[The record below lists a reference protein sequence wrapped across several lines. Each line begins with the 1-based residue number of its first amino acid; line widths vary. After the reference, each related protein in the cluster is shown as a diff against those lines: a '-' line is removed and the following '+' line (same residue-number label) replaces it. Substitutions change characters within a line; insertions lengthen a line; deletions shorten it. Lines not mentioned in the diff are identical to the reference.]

1 MSLRF
6 THYTSPTLTDAE
18 GIKVLLWPSE
28 ALKYMT
34 PRRRRCTWRIH
45 LPCPLFLLL
54 LLLRGDQRHIK
65 SSWKMDG
72 GKSIQMER
80 KPAND
85 GVKGKPVKMGPGER
99 EPLIAHQSPGKPSCL
114 SAHVQGSISQEAR
127 CCDGEM
133 EAECLESRDGF
144 GCPGNRWTGGHVSFA
159 WWCFHLPTQFAT
171 SNPLTMSPPPHT
183 HTQKTHWRLC
193 EKKPREK
200 EKGKVNRPEPPL
212 FPSPRT
218 FLCAACSQ
226 ITTRF
231 EDRVLFR
238 EANYKNMVW
247 LTNDEMLPNHPKVG
261 GQAPCCF
268 QCVY

>member
-6 THYTSPTLTDAE
+6 THYTSPPTTDAE

-34 PRRRRCTWRIH
+34 PNHRRFTQRIH
-45 LPCPLFLLL
+45 LPCPLFCCCL

-65 SSWKMDG
+65 SSWKIDG

-85 GVKGKPVKMGPGER
+85 WVKGEPTKMGSGER
-99 EPLIAHQSPGKPSCL
+99 EPLRACQSPRKPSCL
-114 SAHVQGSISQEAR
+114 SAHMQGSISQEAR
-127 CCDGEM
+127 CGDGET
-133 EAECLESRDGF
+133 EAECLELRDGL

-159 WWCFHLPTQFAT
+159 WWGFHLPTQFAT
-171 SNPLTMSPPPHT
+171 SNPFTAPIHVHKRHIEAL
-183 HTQKTHWRLC
+183 W
-193 EKKPREK
+193 EEA
-200 EKGKVNRPEPPL
+200 KGKRQRQSQQTRTPHSL
-212 FPSPRT
+212 LHHRT
-218 FLCAACSQ
+218 FLWAACSQ

-247 LTNDEMLPNHPKVG
+247 LTNGEMLPNHPKVG
-261 GQAPCCF
+261 GQAPCHF

>member
-6 THYTSPTLTDAE
+6 THYTSPTPTDAE

-34 PRRRRCTWRIH
+34 PSHRRCTWRIH

-85 GVKGKPVKMGPGER
+85 GVKGKPAKMGPGER

-127 CCDGEM
+127 CCDGKWRLS
-133 EAECLESRDGF
+133 AWN
-144 GCPGNRWTGGHVSFA
+144 PGMALAVQVIDEQEDMFLLLDDASTYQHNLP
-159 WWCFHLPTQFAT
+159 LPTH
-171 SNPLTMSPPPHT
+171 SLRPPPHT

-200 EKGKVNRPEPPL
+200 EKGKVNRPEPLTLSFTTNL
-212 FPSPRT
+212 FVCGV
-218 FLCAACSQ
+218 F
-226 ITTRF
+226 
-231 EDRVLFR
+231 
-238 EANYKNMVW
+238 
-247 LTNDEMLPNHPKVG
+247 PNHNTLW
-261 GQAPCCF
+261 GQSPF
-268 QCVY
+268 QRS